1 MREMVEISAKDA
13 QPDMDS
19 ILKNLDIPSEN
30 AVPENV
36 RQLLRKAMVI
46 FIEESQPT
54 CLFSEISIP
63 EFETV
68 YFGEGKNEK
77 ITPVDQIFRKADHL
91 ALFVLTIGQKI
102 SEQIKRHFKIK
113 EFALGSVLDAVAS
126 AGTDRA
132 ADNMENYYLRLLEK
146 NRKTKPSTGI
156 TMYSPGYCG
165 WHISGQKK
173 LFEFLHP
180 QDIGIELLDSFL
192 MKPLKSIS
200 GVMVVGEKKIHVF
213 KDSYPFCSQCKT
225 RSCRDRIKALFRE
238 SKTSNKKGVE

>member
-1 MREMVEISAKDA
+1 MREMIEIPAKDA
-13 QPDMDS
+13 RPDMDS
-19 ILKNLDIPSEN
+19 ILKNLEIPSEN
-30 AVPENV
+30 ALPENV
-36 RQLLRKAMVI
+36 KQLLKKAMKI
-46 FIEESQPT
+46 FLEQAQPN

-68 YFGEGKNEK
+68 YYGEGQNEK
-77 ITPVDQIFRKADHL
+77 ATPVNQIFRKADSL
-91 ALFVLTIGQKI
+91 ALFALTIGQKI
-102 SEQIKRHFKIK
+102 SEEIKRHFEAK

-126 AGTDRA
+126 AGIDRA
-132 ADNMENYYLRLLEK
+132 ADSMENYYLRLLEK
-146 NRKTKPSTGI
+146 EGKTKASKGI
-156 TMYSPGYCG
+156 IRYNPGYCG

-180 QDIGIELLDSFL
+180 EDIGIELMDSFL

-200 GVMVVGEKKIHVF
+200 GVMVFGEKKIHVF

-238 SKTSNKKGVE
+238 TQTNKRGVE